1 MDFTAMNQ
9 FLTEESIKTHLE
21 HLRQLKLK
29 LSVMEKCY
37 PEILGKDIFTINHLN
52 LDRETKC
59 EVTEIIK
66 NIRAHEKYFGS
77 FSMSKRKCERI
88 KQVYSSVEKLIYD
101 AYELARTNG
110 EGFLFAYVDGRGRI
124 GLEFSG
130 DLSYPFSRYEP
141 ILALDAFEHA
151 YFADYSFA
159 RDKYIKNALQYWN
172 TQMIEEKLS

>member
-37 PEILGKDIFTINHLN
+37 PDILGKDIFTINHLN
-52 LDRETKC
+52 LDRETKR
-59 EVTEIIK
+59 EVTELIK

-88 KQVYSSVEKLIYD
+88 KQVYSSVEKLLYD

-151 YFADYSFA
+151 YFADYSIICSNLVAVYMSRFNL
-159 RDKYIKNALQYWN
+159 YFI
-172 TQMIEEKLS
+172 T